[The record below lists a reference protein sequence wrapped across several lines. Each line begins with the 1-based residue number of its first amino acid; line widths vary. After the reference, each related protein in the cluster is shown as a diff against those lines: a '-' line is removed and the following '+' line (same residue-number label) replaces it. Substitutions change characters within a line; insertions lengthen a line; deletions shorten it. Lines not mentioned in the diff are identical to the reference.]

1 MVKHKLFKYHI
12 DHDKK
17 RKEMEKIG
25 RPMDRII
32 MLDTVEDE
40 SNKNLLLVNSWK
52 GDHNNAQLAEICPM
66 LAMIAV
72 KEVATREAVR
82 KIRETMA
89 SNSHIGL
96 KYINCG
102 VNL

>member
-1 MVKHKLFKYHI
+1 
-12 DHDKK
+12 
-17 RKEMEKIG
+17 
-25 RPMDRII
+25 MDRII

-72 KEVATREAVR
+72 KEVATRER
-82 KIRETMA
+82 
-89 SNSHIGL
+89 
-96 KYINCG
+96 
-102 VNL
+102 